1 MVDERVPPHDE
12 LAEQSV
18 VGAMMLS
25 RTAIEDVLGVV
36 EPGDFYDP
44 RHEHIFQACTA
55 LHERE
60 QPVDAV
66 TVSDELQ
73 RTGLLARA
81 GDIAYLHDL
90 TSVVPSA
97 LAAGYYAGIVRDM
110 RVWRRMIEAGARIT
124 DWGYK
129 REGGDPAAQLERAR
143 TELDSAVRT
152 ATTEV
157 EFIGGALTG
166 VVDTMKAGPQAI
178 RATPTPWEPLN
189 RYVSGVKP
197 GQLIVIGAR
206 PSEGKSIVGLQL
218 ARAMAERGPV
228 AFASMEMGREEI
240 MQRLIASVAS
250 VHMGSI
256 TRSSLTQEEWDRVA
270 RVRPRIAA
278 LPIAVDE
285 RSEMTITQIRS
296 FARSVSRK
304 GQLGGIVVDYLQ
316 LISGA
321 RSDQKRYE
329 VVTETSRQLKILA
342 RELDCP
348 VVALSQLNRGE
359 RTPGGKRRAP
369 TLSDLRESG
378 QIEQDADVV
387 ILLERELEP
396 DGLPG
401 NNLHLHIAKQRQG
414 RLGRVTLLFEGQ
426 YTRVST
432 PSAARFEL
440 PIPD

>member
-1 MVDERVPPHDE
+1 MPEERLPPHDAI
-12 LAEQSV
+12 AEQSV

-25 RTAIEDVLGVV
+25 RNAILDVLGVV
-36 EPGDFYDP
+36 EPSDFYDP
-44 RHEHIFQACTA
+44 RHEHIFQAAAA
-55 LHERE
+55 LHERNL
-60 QPVDAV
+60 PVDAV

-73 RTGLLARA
+73 RTGLLTRA
-81 GDIAYLHDL
+81 GDVAYLHEL

-97 LAAGYYAGIVRDM
+97 LAAAHYATIVRDM
-110 RVWRRMIEAGARIT
+110 RVWRRMIEAGTRIT

-129 REGGDPAAQLERAR
+129 REGGDPGAQLERAR

-157 EFIGGALTG
+157 EFIGGTLPG
-166 VVDTMKAGPQAI
+166 VVDTMEAGPQAV

-206 PSEGKSIVGLQL
+206 PSEGKSIIGLQL

-228 AFASMEMGREEI
+228 AFASMEMGREET
-240 MQRLIASVAS
+240 MQRLIASMAS

-256 TRSSLTQEEWDRVA
+256 TRNSLTQDEWERVA
-270 RVRPRIAA
+270 RVKSRIAA
-278 LPIAVDE
+278 LQIAVDE
-285 RSEMTITQIRS
+285 RSEMSITQIRS

-304 GQLGGIVVDYLQ
+304 GHLGGIVVDYLQ
-316 LISGA
+316 LVSGT
-321 RSDQKRYE
+321 RSDQKRYDI
-329 VVTETSRQLKILA
+329 VTETSRQLKILA

-359 RTPGGKRRAP
+359 RGRSGKRPAP

-414 RLGRVTLLFEGQ
+414 RLGRVTLNFEGA

-432 PSAARFEL
+432 PVVGGFEL